1 MQRGKQSSS
10 ELTGPRRTVGSAP
23 VHLRNGK
30 PVVRRGRKAMG
41 PKRVARLPKRLSGFH
56 LPCGT
61 RPRLDHAHGSSS
73 ATRYIGRREEKN
85 PCVASENTSSSSAC
99 WSH

>member
-56 LPCGT
+56 LPCWD
-61 RPRLDHAHGSSS
+61 PSSS
-73 ATRYIGRREEKN
+73 YHRTGPLQQPGTSEEEKRN

-99 WSH
+99 RSH